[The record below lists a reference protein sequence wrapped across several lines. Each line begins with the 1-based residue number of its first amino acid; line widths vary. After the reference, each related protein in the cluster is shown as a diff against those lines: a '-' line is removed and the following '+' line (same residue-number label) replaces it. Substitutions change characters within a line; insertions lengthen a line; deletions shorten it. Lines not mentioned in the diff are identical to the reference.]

1 MQEWKRVFV
10 LFTLQHVVI
19 GGIAYNLSFFI
30 MQSLLQ
36 QGGLTK
42 KEVIERF
49 ICFSANGAPFFRDAT
64 LE

>member
-1 MQEWKRVFV
+1 MQAWKRVLV
-10 LFTLQHVVI
+10 LFTLQHVVE
-19 GGIAYNLSFFI
+19 GGIVYNLTFVI

-49 ICFSANGAPFFRDAT
+49 IYFGADGASFFKDAT

>member
-1 MQEWKRVFV
+1 MQAWKRVFV

-19 GGIAYNLSFFI
+19 GGIAYNLTFFI

-49 ICFSANGAPFFRDAT
+49 ICFGADGASLFKDAT